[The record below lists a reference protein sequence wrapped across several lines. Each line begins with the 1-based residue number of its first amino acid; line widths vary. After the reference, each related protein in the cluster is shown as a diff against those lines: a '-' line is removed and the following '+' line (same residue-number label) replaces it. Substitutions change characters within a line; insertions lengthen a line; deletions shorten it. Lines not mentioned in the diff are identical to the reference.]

1 MQLTQV
7 SRIENDDTDPKA
19 STLNKI
25 ITGLG
30 CTANDIFN
38 KPSESQKMNL
48 EEFIDAMDIRTGMD
62 MKTVAVLWRLLDN
75 HALFIQQ
82 VQDTYKNDP
91 HPQAAAIKKAGL
103 DLEKYGIK
111 E

>member
-1 MQLTQV
+1 
-7 SRIENDDTDPKA
+7 
-19 STLNKI
+19 
-25 ITGLG
+25 
-30 CTANDIFN
+30 
-38 KPSESQKMNL
+38 MNL
-48 EEFIDAMDIRTGMD
+48 EELIYAKDILTGMD
-62 MKTVAVLWRLLDN
+62 IKTVAVLSRLLDN